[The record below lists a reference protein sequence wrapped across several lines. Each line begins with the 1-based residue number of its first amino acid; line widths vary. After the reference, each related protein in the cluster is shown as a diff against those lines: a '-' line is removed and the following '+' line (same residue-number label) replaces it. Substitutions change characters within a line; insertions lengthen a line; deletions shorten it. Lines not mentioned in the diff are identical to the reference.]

1 MKRIVI
7 AIDSFKGCLS
17 STEAN
22 AAAAVGVARLFPA
35 CEVITLPVA
44 DGGEGMLEVL
54 LSATQGSRIDTEV
67 HDPLMRPLT
76 AGYGLSSDGQTAFI
90 EMAAASGLPL
100 VPVELRNP
108 LHTTTYGT
116 GEQIADALRRGCR
129 NFIIGL
135 GGSATN
141 DAGLGLL
148 QALGFRFFN
157 AQGEEITEP
166 ICGRL
171 LCRIDRIDPT
181 TALPALAECRFTAA
195 CDVRNPFFGPEGAA
209 HIFAPQKGADET
221 SVALLD
227 EGLRN
232 VAQLIQRDLGKDITE
247 APGAGAAGGMGGGLM
262 AALDCELK
270 PGIELLLTALHFD
283 EQLRGAD
290 LVITGEGKADRQ
302 TLMGKVPSGILL
314 RARAHTIPTLLI
326 AGRVDDEVLLKQA
339 GFQEVSSINPPDLPL
354 EEAMKPEVA
363 RENISRT
370 VARLLS
376 LVTPTCG

>member
-1 MKRIVI
+1 
-7 AIDSFKGCLS
+7 
-17 STEAN
+17 
-22 AAAAVGVARLFPA
+22 
-35 CEVITLPVA
+35 
-44 DGGEGMLEVL
+44 
-54 LSATQGSRIDTEV
+54 
-67 HDPLMRPLT
+67 
-76 AGYGLSSDGQTAFI
+76 
-90 EMAAASGLPL
+90 
-100 VPVELRNP
+100 
-108 LHTTTYGT
+108 
-116 GEQIADALRRGCR
+116 
-129 NFIIGL
+129 
-135 GGSATN
+135 
-141 DAGLGLL
+141 
-148 QALGFRFFN
+148 
-157 AQGEEITEP
+157 
-166 ICGRL
+166 
-171 LCRIDRIDPT
+171 
-181 TALPALAECRFTAA
+181 
-195 CDVRNPFFGPEGAA
+195 
-209 HIFAPQKGADET
+209 
-221 SVALLD
+221 
-227 EGLRN
+227 
-232 VAQLIQRDLGKDITE
+232 
-247 APGAGAAGGMGGGLM
+247 M

>member
-22 AAAAVGVARLFPA
+22 AAAAAGVARLFPT

-54 LSATQGSRIDTEV
+54 LSATHGSRIDTEV

-76 AGYGLSSDGQTAFI
+76 AGYGLSGDGETAFI

-100 VPVELRNP
+100 VSTELRNP

-116 GEQIADALRRGCR
+116 GEQMADALRRGCR
-129 NFIIGL
+129 HFIIGL

-141 DAGLGLL
+141 DAGLGML
-148 QALGFRFFN
+148 QALGFRFFT
-157 AQGEEITEP
+157 ASGKEITEP
-166 ICGRL
+166 ICGRHL
-171 LCRIDRIDPT
+171 TQIARIDAS
-181 TALPALAECRFTAA
+181 TALPALSECRFTAA
-195 CDVRNPFFGPEGAA
+195 CDVRNPFFGSEGAA
-209 HIFAPQKGADET
+209 HIFAPQKGADEA
-221 SVALLD
+221 SVALLN

-232 VAQLIQRDLGKDITE
+232 VAQLIRRDLGREIAE
-247 APGAGAAGGMGGGLM
+247 VPGAGAAGGMGGGLM

-283 EQLRGAD
+283 EQLHGAD

-302 TLMGKVPSGILL
+302 TLMGKVPSGILH
-314 RARAHTIPTLLI
+314 RARTRGIPTLLI
-326 AGRVDDEVLLKQA
+326 AGRVDDAELLKEA
-339 GFQEVSSINPPDLPL
+339 GFQEVTGINPPNLPL

-363 RENISRT
+363 RENIVQT
-370 VARLLS
+370 VERLL
-376 LVTPTCG
+376 THA